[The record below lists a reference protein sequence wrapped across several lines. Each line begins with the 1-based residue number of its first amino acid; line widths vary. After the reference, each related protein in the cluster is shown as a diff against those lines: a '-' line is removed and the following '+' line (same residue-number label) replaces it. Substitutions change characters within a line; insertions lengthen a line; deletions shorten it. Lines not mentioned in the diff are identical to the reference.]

1 MDLIPMLVPI
11 YLAVGVLYFMCQFGY
26 IYTMYDLWKCEGI
39 PELLVIGF
47 IITLWLP
54 IVIIENVTYWTV
66 DATYNM
72 VKWFVLKGQIDK
84 DGFEKEDFWWNI

>member
-1 MDLIPMLVPI
+1 MDLIPMFILI
-11 YLAVGVLYFMCQFGY
+11 YLAVGALYFMCQFEY
-26 IYTMYDLWKCEGI
+26 IYTMYDLWGCKGV
-39 PELLVIGF
+39 PEFLVIIF
-47 IITLWLP
+47 IIVLWLP
-54 IVIIENVTYWTV
+54 IVIIESVTYWTV